1 MSARP
6 ATVEEVA
13 PPRTP
18 AQQERRALFWG
29 LIGVTIFAATLPMTR
44 LAVGGT
50 DAPQLSP
57 WFVTF
62 GRAAVAGVLSV
73 LYLLWQ
79 RQRGSLNVPQRSEW
93 PLVGMTAFGVIVG
106 FPLFL
111 ALALRYVPSTH
122 GAVVTALLPLS
133 TAVLG
138 ALWFR
143 QRPSKG
149 FWACA
154 VLGSGLVLAYMVW
167 RAGGFYLGAANIFL
181 IVAMTTG
188 AFGYIGGARLTPR
201 LGAEQVICW
210 VLVSCLPL
218 TVPLALWFAPADL
231 SVIVPAAWWGF
242 AYVALFSM
250 WIGFFAW
257 YRALALGAVR
267 VSQIQLVQPFLSLLF
282 AVPLAGERLDLM
294 TLVFALAVIAT
305 VYAGKKMPV
314 HTTGSSA

>member
-1 MSARP
+1 MNA
-6 ATVEEVA
+6 
-13 PPRTP
+13 
-18 AQQERRALFWG
+18 AQEKEALLWG
-29 LIGVTIFAATLPMTR
+29 MVGVTLFAATLPMTR
-44 LAVGGT
+44 LAVGST
-50 DAPQLSP
+50 DLPQLSP

-62 GRAAVAGVLSV
+62 GRAAVAGLLSAV
-73 LYLLWQ
+73 YLLWQ
-79 RQRGSLNVPQRSEW
+79 RRQGRLNVPTRAEW
-93 PLVGMTAFGVIVG
+93 PLLAITALGVIVG

-111 ALALRYVPSTH
+111 ALALRHVPSTH

-154 VLGSGLVLAYMVW
+154 VLGSGLVLGFMVW
-167 RAGGFYLGAANIFL
+167 RAGGIYLGAANIYLL
-181 IVAMTTG
+181 IAMTTG
-188 AFGYIGGARLTPR
+188 ALGYIGGARLTPR

-210 VLVSCLPL
+210 VLLCSLPL
-218 TVPLALWFAPADL
+218 TLPVAAWFAPQ
-231 SVIVPAAWWGF
+231 SGTSIEAASWMGF

-267 VSQIQLVQPFLSLLF
+267 VSQIQLMQPFLSLLF
-282 AVPLAGERLDLM
+282 AVPLVGERLDM
-294 TLVFALAVIAT
+294 TTLLFALAVMAT

-314 HTTGSSA
+314 GPAGRPA

>member
-1 MSARP
+1 MNRA
-6 ATVEEVA
+6 
-13 PPRTP
+13 
-18 AQQERRALFWG
+18 QEREALVWG
-29 LIGVTIFAATLPMTR
+29 LVGVTLFAATLPMTR
-44 LAVGGT
+44 LAVGPV

-62 GRAAVAGVLSV
+62 GRAAVAGLLSV
-73 LYLLWQ
+73 AYLAWQ
-79 RQRGSLNVPQRSEW
+79 HGRGRLNVPRRTEW
-93 PLVGMTAFGVIVG
+93 PLLAITAFGVIVG

-111 ALALRYVPSTH
+111 ALALRHVPSTH

-143 QRPSKG
+143 QRPSAG

-154 VLGSGLVLAYMVW
+154 VLGSGLVLGFMVW
-167 RAGGFYLGAANIFL
+167 RAGGLYLGAANIYLL
-181 IVAMTTG
+181 IAMTTG

-210 VLVSCLPL
+210 VLVCSLPL
-218 TVPLALWFAPADL
+218 TIPVAWWFAPA
-231 SVIVPAAWWGF
+231 VPSSIGGMSWLGF
-242 AYVALFSM
+242 VYVALFSM

-267 VSQIQLVQPFLSLLF
+267 VSQLQLIQPFLSLLF
-282 AVPLAGERLDLM
+282 AVPLLGERLDAA
-294 TLVFALAVIAT
+294 TLGFGLAVIAT
-305 VYAGKKMPV
+305 VFMGKRMPV
-314 HTTGSSA
+314 RQGAPA

>member
-1 MSARP
+1 MNA
-6 ATVEEVA
+6 AKEKE
-13 PPRTP
+13 
-18 AQQERRALFWG
+18 ALLWG
-29 LIGVTIFAATLPMTR
+29 LIGVTLFAATLPFTR
-44 LAVGGT
+44 IAVGST

-62 GRAAVAGVLSV
+62 GRAAVAGLLSV

-79 RQRGSLNVPQRSEW
+79 KSRGKLNIPTRTEW
-93 PLVGMTAFGVIVG
+93 PLVAMTAFGVIVG

-138 ALWFR
+138 ALWFK

-154 VLGSGLVLAYMVW
+154 VLGSGLVLAFMIW
-167 RAGGFYLGAANIFL
+167 RQWQTTGGIYLGAANIYL
-181 IVAMTTG
+181 IIAMTTG

-201 LGAEQVICW
+201 LGSEQVICW
-210 VLVSCLPL
+210 VLVSCLPI
-218 TVPLALWFAPADL
+218 TVPLALIFAPAQPQA
-231 SVIVPAAWWGF
+231 IAAMSWVGF

-267 VSQIQLVQPFLSLLF
+267 VSQIQLIQPFLSLLF
-282 AVPLAGERLDLM
+282 AVPLAGERLDMM
-294 TLVFALAVIAT
+294 TLFFAIAVIAT
-305 VYAGKKMPV
+305 VYVGKKMPV
-314 HTTGSSA
+314 GTVQGSTK

>member
-1 MSARP
+1 MNA
-6 ATVEEVA
+6 AQEKEALLWGMVGVA
-13 PPRTP
+13 
-18 AQQERRALFWG
+18 L
-29 LIGVTIFAATLPMTR
+29 FAATLPMTR
-44 LAVGGT
+44 LAVGSAE
-50 DAPQLSP
+50 APQLSP

-62 GRAAVAGVLSV
+62 GRAAVAGVLSL

-79 RQRGSLNVPQRSEW
+79 RAQGRLKVPRKAEW

-111 ALALRYVPSTH
+111 ALALRHVPSTH

-143 QRPSKG
+143 QRPSHG

-167 RAGGFYLGAANIFL
+167 RAGGLYLGAANIYLL
-181 IVAMTTG
+181 IAMTTG

-210 VLVSCLPL
+210 VLMSSLPL
-218 TVPLALWFAPADL
+218 TLPMAWLFAPADV
-231 SVIVPAAWWGF
+231 SAIAAVSWWGF
-242 AYVALFSM
+242 VYVALFSM

-282 AVPLAGERLDLM
+282 AVPLVGERLDGV

-314 HTTGSSA
+314 HQKVPA

>member
-1 MSARP
+1 MNA
-6 ATVEEVA
+6 AKEKE
-13 PPRTP
+13 
-18 AQQERRALFWG
+18 ALLWG
-29 LIGVTIFAATLPMTR
+29 LVGVTLFAATLPMTR
-44 LAVGGT
+44 LAVGHA

-62 GRAAVAGVLSV
+62 GRAAVAGVLSIA
-73 LYLLWQ
+73 YLLWQ
-79 RQRGSLNVPQRSEW
+79 RARGQLRVPRKAEW

-111 ALALRYVPSTH
+111 ALALRHVPSTH

-143 QRPSKG
+143 QRPSAG

-154 VLGSGLVLAYMVW
+154 VLGSGLVLTYMVW
-167 RAGGFYLGAANIFL
+167 RAGGFYLGAANIYL
-181 IVAMTTG
+181 IIAMTTG

-218 TVPLALWFAPADL
+218 TVPMAWLFAPADL
-231 SVIVPAAWWGF
+231 SAIAAMSWLGF

-282 AVPLAGERLDLM
+282 AVPLAGERLDTL

-314 HTTGSSA
+314 HAPGAPA

>member
-1 MSARP
+1 MNA
-6 ATVEEVA
+6 AKEKE
-13 PPRTP
+13 
-18 AQQERRALFWG
+18 ALLWG
-29 LIGVTIFAATLPMTR
+29 LIGVTLFAATLPMTR
-44 LAVGGT
+44 LAVGSL

-62 GRAAVAGVLSV
+62 GRAAVAGLLSCT
-73 LYLLWQ
+73 YLLWQ
-79 RQRGSLNVPQRSEW
+79 KSCGTLNIPTRAEW

-138 ALWFR
+138 ALWFK

-154 VLGSGLVLAYMVW
+154 VLGSGLVLAFMVW
-167 RAGGFYLGAANIFL
+167 RAGGIYLGAANIYL
-181 IVAMTTG
+181 IIAMTTG

-201 LGAEQVICW
+201 LGSEQVICW
-210 VLVSCLPL
+210 VLVSCLPITL
-218 TVPLALWFAPADL
+218 PLALVFAPVQPGSIATM
-231 SVIVPAAWWGF
+231 SWVGF
-242 AYVALFSM
+242 TYVALFSM

-282 AVPLAGERLDLM
+282 AVPLVGERLDMM
-294 TLVFALAVIAT
+294 TLFFAVAVIAT
-305 VYAGKKMPV
+305 VYVGKKMPV
-314 HTTGSSA
+314 NTIQGAVK

>member
-1 MSARP
+1 MNAAR
-6 ATVEEVA
+6 EKE
-13 PPRTP
+13 
-18 AQQERRALFWG
+18 ALLWG
-29 LIGVTIFAATLPMTR
+29 LVGVTLFAATLPMTR
-44 LAVGGT
+44 LAVGHA

-73 LYLLWQ
+73 AYLLWQ
-79 RQRGSLNVPQRSEW
+79 RARGRLRVPQRSEW

-111 ALALRYVPSTH
+111 ALALRHVPSTH

-143 QRPSKG
+143 QRPSAG

-167 RAGGFYLGAANIFL
+167 RAGGFYLGVANIYL
-181 IVAMTTG
+181 IIAMTTG

-218 TVPLALWFAPADL
+218 TVPMAWLFAPADW
-231 SVIVPAAWWGF
+231 SAIAAMSWLGF

-282 AVPLAGERLDLM
+282 AVPLAGERLDSV
-294 TLVFALAVIAT
+294 TLVFAIAVIAT

-314 HTTGSSA
+314 HAPGAPA